1 MEGWSYFSRF
11 STVRVLIMIYQ
22 SFKSEK
28 LIIRY
33 IRTYQLWTSTC
44 SQISMKWNFVSCHY
58 SKNVTLYLETVFIKL
73 ILEDKVKVIKEWLK
87 VSMANHCL
95 GQHQIDRLEAHEESN
110 HYSYWNHSSRNEY
123 WPNSHRI
130 RHWGSMKLEDHL
142 ESSIWLDHTNFW
154 QYNHAEVKDYFS
166 I

>member
-1 MEGWSYFSRF
+1 
-11 STVRVLIMIYQ
+11 MIHKR
-22 SFKSEK
+22 FKSER
-28 LIIRY
+28 LMIRNF
-33 IRTYQLWTSTC
+33 RTYQLWTSPC

-95 GQHQIDRLEAHEESN
+95 GQHQIDHQEVHEESN

-123 WPNSHRI
+123 WLNQHQNLES
-130 RHWGSMKLEDHL
+130 GSMKTQYYL
-142 ESSIWLDHTNFW
+142 ESHIWLDQVSFW
-154 QYNHAEVKDYFS
+154 QSIHA
-166 I
+166 